1 MQFHEKLEPYL
12 LNLQERYTKYRLGY
26 VMNFKCEY
34 SFRIYE
40 LMKEYEKI
48 GERTLPL
55 DELKSMLFTTK
66 NTSYQKY
73 SHFKARV
80 INKALT
86 EINTHTDL
94 TVTLAKEEKQGKKV
108 VGLVFEIRP
117 HNYKLPLDMLQE
129 AEEIRK
135 LPKNEIQK
143 LLRDIIFKKYKA
155 ELREYTIDLFDK
167 EALAQLYNEIKNNHY
182 ENHEIKYPIPYFTK
196 ILIEKHKLM
205 TGQEIKKTD
214 ITKYEFDKIR
224 ENM

>member
-48 GERTLPL
+48 GERTLHL

-73 SHFKARV
+73 SHFKAKV

-94 TVTLAKEEKQGKKV
+94 TVTLAKEEKQ
-108 VGLVFEIRP
+108 
-117 HNYKLPLDMLQE
+117 
-129 AEEIRK
+129 
-135 LPKNEIQK
+135 
-143 LLRDIIFKKYKA
+143 
-155 ELREYTIDLFDK
+155 
-167 EALAQLYNEIKNNHY
+167 
-182 ENHEIKYPIPYFTK
+182 
-196 ILIEKHKLM
+196 
-205 TGQEIKKTD
+205 
-214 ITKYEFDKIR
+214 
-224 ENM
+224 